1 MRKGDRIFAVPE
13 VSGNE
18 YMYEG
23 GVTYVSKENVFI
35 IFHPRYVVFVFMVSA
50 SDFNL

>member
-23 GVTYVSKENVFI
+23 GVTYVSKDNVFI
-35 IFHPRYVVFVFMVSA
+35 IFHQRYVVFVFIVSVP
-50 SDFNL
+50 DFNQ